1 MVVLYRYKFYLMTD
15 FGSKDWKDFD
25 FPFFVADATGE
36 DGAGI
41 AAKEILGAAQGEEVF
56 FPGLQGIAA
65 LLALVGCL
73 HAHLGVFA
81 QLHQVGVGAVL
92 VALDVEHLA
101 VGAHP
106 QVEVANIGIAG
117 EFLERDDGPRRFA
130 PSRYRSSARW

>member
-1 MVVLYRYKFYLMTD
+1 MTD

-65 LLALVGCL
+65 LL
-73 HAHLGVFA
+73 
-81 QLHQVGVGAVL
+81 
-92 VALDVEHLA
+92 VALDVGRP
-101 VGAHP
+101 VGPHSCR
-106 QVEVANIGIAG
+106 GCRG
-117 EFLERDDGPRRFA
+117 RPRR
-130 PSRYRSSARW
+130 